1 MYIFLRGMHKID
13 EAFLYLLYTC
23 YVFFVYGEIIST
35 LIQSHFLRGMHKIDV
50 ALLDLLYPC

>member
-1 MYIFLRGMHKID
+1 MVYAKN

-23 YVFFVYGEIIST
+23 YVFFVYCEIIST